1 MQYVGENTDRPE
13 PRLGPS
19 AALVRARIG
28 QGSSCQALADDELR
42 LYALAEG
49 HGQGPAAE
57 AAAAA
62 TLRAVV
68 RARSSAT
75 NWRTDTAGAAGIQ
88 GLFEAAALELHSL
101 RSQQRAYRG
110 MSSSLALLALGY
122 RRAVLGIVGDCAG
135 FVVPE
140 GEGPRP
146 LAVGQALL
154 LGPTLEVS
162 PTIVVFERRGGE
174 RLLLALGG
182 VLEFIVQY
190 GEQARWMTAEALVD
204 AGLARAPQRNAG
216 LVTVEL

>member
-1 MQYVGENTDRPE
+1 MHQVGENSWRSE
-13 PRLGPS
+13 GPS
-19 AALVRARIG
+19 VALVRARLG
-28 QGSSCQALADDELR
+28 QGSSCHALADDELR

-68 RARSSAT
+68 RARSGAAS
-75 NWRTDTAGAAGIQ
+75 WRNDAAGIHE
-88 GLFEAAALELHSL
+88 LFEAAALELHSL

-122 RRAVLGIVGDCAG
+122 RRAVLGIVGDCVG
-135 FVVPE
+135 FVVPA

-146 LAVGQALL
+146 LACGQALL
-154 LGPTLEVS
+154 LGPALEVN
-162 PTIVVFERRGGE
+162 PTVVSFERRGGE

-182 VLEFIVQY
+182 VLEFIVQH
-190 GEQARWMTAEALVD
+190 GEQAGRMSAAALVE
-204 AGLARAPQRNAG
+204 AGRSRAPQRNAG